1 MATLGQVE
9 AVVRFIQNYM
19 NDSNK
24 PTKTAFYCSSPSNS
38 FSLLN
43 MIKNQI
49 GAEKAGKNAIRLEH
63 LTIYI
68 FHKDEYWHIHIRNND
83 LVEPKGPM

>member
-9 AVVRFIQNYM
+9 AVIRFIQNYM
-19 NDSNK
+19 NDSK
-24 PTKTAFYCSSPSNS
+24 KSTKAAFYCSSRSNS
-38 FSLLN
+38 FSLLK

-49 GAEKAGKNAIRLEH
+49 GAEKAGKNAIRVEH